1 MDIVNINQAK
11 DDIEKLVNQTN
22 DNHQPILLSGT
33 KGNAVLVSEEDWN
46 SIQET
51 LYLHSIPGMVESIIE
66 GGNTPIENCINEDS
80 IRDILNG

>member
-1 MDIVNINQAK
+1 MFSQKTEEVDFHNPLEI
-11 DDIEKLVNQTN
+11 
-22 DNHQPILLSGT
+22 PILLSGT